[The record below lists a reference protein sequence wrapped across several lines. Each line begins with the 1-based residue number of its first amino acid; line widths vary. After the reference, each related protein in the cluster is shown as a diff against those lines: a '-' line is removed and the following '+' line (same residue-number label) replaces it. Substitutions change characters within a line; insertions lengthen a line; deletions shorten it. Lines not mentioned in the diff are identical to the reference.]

1 MEREM
6 ENYDMKLTYQIYKK
20 KKTEETK
27 TNHKQTIK
35 IINK

>member
-20 KKTEETK
+20 KLKR
-27 TNHKQTIK
+27 QTQ
-35 IINK
+35 IINKL